1 MFSELR
7 KKSVQSYV
15 VRPGRITPSQK
26 RALGNETF
34 DYGLFLKNGLINLEK
49 TFNNTHKT
57 ILEIGFGM
65 GSSVA
70 EMASNNPNENYIG
83 IEVHAP
89 GIGNLI
95 NLIHDLKLSNI
106 RIYWADAIDVIDECI
121 PDKSIDRFQVFFP
134 DPWHKK
140 KHNKRRLVTENFLA
154 KVSNKL
160 KSGGIFHFVSDWKP
174 YADSVIEISEN
185 NDLFVNT
192 ALNGKFT
199 DKPDY
204 RPMTKFE
211 KRGIQLGHSIWEII
225 LQKIEEVD
233 INE

>member
-1 MFSELR
+1 M
-7 KKSVQSYV
+7 
-15 VRPGRITPSQK
+15 
-26 RALGNETF
+26 
-34 DYGLFLKNGLINLEK
+34 
-49 TFNNTHKT
+49 
-57 ILEIGFGM
+57 
-65 GSSVA
+65 
-70 EMASNNPNENYIG
+70 
-83 IEVHAP
+83 
-89 GIGNLI
+89 
-95 NLIHDLKLSNI
+95 SNI

-121 PDKSIDRFQVFFP
+121 PEKSIDRFQVFFP

-140 KHNKRRLVTENFLA
+140 KHNKRRLVTKNFLA

-185 NDLFVNT
+185 SDLFVNA

-199 DKPDY
+199 DKHDY

-233 INE
+233 KNE

>member
-1 MFSELR
+1 M
-7 KKSVQSYV
+7 
-15 VRPGRITPSQK
+15 
-26 RALGNETF
+26 
-34 DYGLFLKNGLINLEK
+34 
-49 TFNNTHKT
+49 
-57 ILEIGFGM
+57 
-65 GSSVA
+65 
-70 EMASNNPNENYIG
+70 
-83 IEVHAP
+83 
-89 GIGNLI
+89 
-95 NLIHDLKLSNI
+95 SNI

-185 NDLFVNT
+185 SDLFVNS
-192 ALNGKFT
+192 ALNDKFT

-233 INE
+233 KNE